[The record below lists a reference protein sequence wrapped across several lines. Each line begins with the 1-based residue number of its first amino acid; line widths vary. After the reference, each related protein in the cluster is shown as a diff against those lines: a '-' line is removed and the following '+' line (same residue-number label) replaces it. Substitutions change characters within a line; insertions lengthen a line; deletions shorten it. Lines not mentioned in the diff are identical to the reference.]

1 MSKKLNNDFLKVA
14 TNGIINEVT
23 RLLDERP
30 DININ
35 YKDDYGRSSLMEASS
50 NGHFDIVKLLLD
62 RGATIDDKDNAGF
75 NSLMLASQRGQFDI
89 VELVLDRGANIN
101 FTSNI
106 RMTAL
111 MRASYVRHLATVKLL
126 LDRGA
131 NIEAKDRYGDTS
143 LHYACKSGQSN
154 MPVIKLLLSYGA
166 DPNIKNND
174 GQKPI
179 DLFRGTPEEKKQ
191 IEDLIKQNTITFAY
205 EVLGGL
211 NDPGNPFGWPAGEA
225 GLLTDLKEYMGGK
238 KRKTIKRKTIK
249 RKTIKKKTIK
259 KKSKNPKNLKK
270 NNYTDRK
277 EK

>member
-1 MSKKLNNDFLKVA
+1 MSKQLNNDLVNAANKGDLE
-14 TNGIINEVT
+14 TVT
-23 RLLDERP
+23 RLLERP
-30 DININ
+30 DINIKFKN
-35 YKDDYGRSSLMEASS
+35 IYGRSSLMEASS
-50 NGHFDIVKLLLD
+50 KGYFDIVKLLLD

-75 NSLMLASQRGQFDI
+75 NSLMLASQGGHLAI
-89 VELVLDRGANIN
+89 VELLLDRGANVN
-101 FTSNI
+101 FTCNI
-106 RMTAL
+106 KMTAL

-154 MPVIKLLLSYGA
+154 IPVIKLLLSYGA

-179 DLFRGTPEEKKQ
+179 DLFRGIPEEKKQ

-205 EVLGGL
+205 EALGGL
-211 NDPGNPFGWPAGEA
+211 NDKGNPFGWHGSDTN
-225 GLLTDLKEYMGGK
+225 LLTDLNEYLGGK
-238 KRKTIKRKTIK
+238 K

-259 KKSKNPKNLKK
+259 KKSRKRKTKK
-270 NNYTDRK
+270 SRK
-277 EK
+277 R

>member
-1 MSKKLNNDFLKVA
+1 MNKQLNKQLNNDFLKA
-14 TNGIINEVT
+14 AKNGELETVT

-35 YKDDYGRSSLMEASS
+35 FKDDYGRSSLMEASS

-75 NSLMLASQRGQFDI
+75 NSLMLASQRGHLAI
-89 VELVLDRGANIN
+89 VELLLDHGANIN
-101 FTSNI
+101 FTCNI

-174 GQKPI
+174 GKKPI
-179 DLFRGTPEEKKQ
+179 DVFGGTPEEKKQ
-191 IEDLIKQNTITFAY
+191 VEDLMKQHTITFGY
-205 EVLGGL
+205 EALGGL
-211 NDPGNPFGWPAGEA
+211 NGPHNPFGWHGSDTN
-225 GLLTDLKEYMGGK
+225 LLTDLKEYLGGK
-238 KRKTIKRKTIK
+238 K

-259 KKSKNPKNLKK
+259 KKYKKSKKSKK
-270 NNYTDRK
+270 R
-277 EK
+277 